1 MSPAA
6 WPNRHRLL
14 ARSWWT
20 ARAQMADLVLEM
32 THGLRSL
39 AELQG
44 SVVIALELDL
54 VSRPEV
60 SFWNHQWMDVV
71 TDALHHHDHSRQNS

>member
-1 MSPAA
+1 MIDESCV

-44 SVVIALELDL
+44 SVAIALELDL
-54 VSRPEV
+54 VSLSGGFLLEP
-60 SFWNHQWMDVV
+60 SMDGCR
-71 TDALHHHDHSRQNS
+71 TRRSPSP